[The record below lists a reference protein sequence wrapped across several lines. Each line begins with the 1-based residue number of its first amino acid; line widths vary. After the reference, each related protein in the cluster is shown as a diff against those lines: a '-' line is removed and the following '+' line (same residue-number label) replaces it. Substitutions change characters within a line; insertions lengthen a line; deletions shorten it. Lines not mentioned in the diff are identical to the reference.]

1 MLPMEKEAEAASIA
15 EKRRLAEVQQH
26 ELEKAKRILKERE
39 RNAAEAVQKQLDAD
53 AEAARKRRENVL
65 RMSRGLKGSL
75 EAAGVLK
82 EKLHNAEQRANHE
95 IEILHLH
102 EDEIKQQM
110 LSKKSSSH
118 RRLMEKKRKMKL
130 KRMEKK
136 RAGDGGRVEAVLGDR
151 NRGDVQSRNM
161 PHTFMESAENAEN
174 LATG

>member
-1 MLPMEKEAEAASIA
+1 
-15 EKRRLAEVQQH
+15 
-26 ELEKAKRILKERE
+26 
-39 RNAAEAVQKQLDAD
+39 
-53 AEAARKRRENVL
+53 
-65 RMSRGLKGSL
+65 
-75 EAAGVLK
+75 
-82 EKLHNAEQRANHE
+82 
-95 IEILHLH
+95 
-102 EDEIKQQM
+102 M

-174 LATG
+174 LVTG